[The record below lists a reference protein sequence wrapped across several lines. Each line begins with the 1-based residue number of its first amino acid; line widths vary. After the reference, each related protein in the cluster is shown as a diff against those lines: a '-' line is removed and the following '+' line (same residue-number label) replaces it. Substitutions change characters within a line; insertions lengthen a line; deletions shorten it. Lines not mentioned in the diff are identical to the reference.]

1 MSFAKVILVG
11 NLGRDPETR
20 YTPSGALN
28 VQFTMAASGRRRGN
42 DANEQENT
50 TWFRVTAWDRLAERL
65 VTMAERGYI
74 GKGKLLYVEGQLESR
89 QFTGNDGQV
98 RTSLDVTMSD
108 FQFVGSRQDNQ
119 GGGQGGNFSSGQG
132 NQTSGVGGSQGGYG
146 GGNYG
151 GSNYG
156 NQGGDDFGQDD
167 SSENLNDVPF

>member
-1 MSFAKVILVG
+1 MSFAKVSIVG

-28 VQFTMAASGRRRGN
+28 VQFTIAASGRRRGG
-42 DANEQENT
+42 DQGGEQDNT

-65 VTMAERGYI
+65 VNMTERGYI

-98 RTSLDVTMSD
+98 RTSLEVNMTD
-108 FQFVGSRQDNQ
+108 FQFVGSRQDSQ
-119 GGGQGGNFSSGQG
+119 GGQGGQGGGQEAGGGQGGYG
-132 NQTSGVGGSQGGYG
+132 NQGGYG

-156 NQGGDDFGQDD
+156 NQGGYDNDD
-167 SSENLNDVPF
+167 SPESLNDVPF